1 MNRSEFLKRLR
12 EALEN
17 DLSGQV
23 VQENV
28 DYYNQYISDEVKSGK
43 SEEEVLE
50 MLGDPWMLART
61 VIDAPGGDKQSNGQ
75 EAEADNQ
82 RKKEESNSERTTK
95 ISTGWWKKVAVIG
108 GIILIF
114 ILGFSIVTGI
124 IRILA
129 PILIPVLIVTF
140 LINRW
145 KRRR

>member
-43 SEEEVLE
+43 CEEEVLE